1 MQNAAGAPTAQNLPL
16 DGAAG
21 EQPGRSTIVIDGGVA
36 TGPTEAQTARRS
48 GSAATRAGSGTRAA
62 RAAQST
68 QSNPGA
74 DAGTSGLSFAGVL
87 RSERIKLTSLRSIKV
102 TLLITLVVGLGL
114 SAMIALVFTIDPG
127 MEAQLSTATGAQFF
141 LLTVTAFTTPFLA
154 LVFGVLGV
162 FAISS
167 EYSSGMILSTL
178 AAVPKRTPVFVAK
191 GLVLALISGVTAL
204 VLMAGGAG
212 IAVLLAPQTAA
223 QLGSLTVISGMLGGV
238 AYLVLISLLAFGV
251 SGLLRSTAGGI
262 SVITGLIFVLPIA
275 LQMLALT
282 NWDWVPAVAPYL
294 PSSLGSTLS
303 FGISS
308 DSPMTQGMPAEGPTF
323 WVALLAMVLWAAV
336 AVIPAAIAFKR
347 RDAK

>member
-1 MQNAAGAPTAQNLPL
+1 MQNAAGAVPAHNMPL
-16 DGAAG
+16 DASAG

-48 GSAATRAGSGTRAA
+48 GAASARSTGSAAQGTQR
-62 RAAQST
+62 T
-68 QSNPGA
+68 PGA

-262 SVITGLIFVLPIA
+262 SVITGVIFVLPIA
-275 LQMLALT
+275 LQMLTLT
-282 NWDWVPAVAPYL
+282 NWNWVPAVAPYL

-303 FGISS
+303 FGISN
-308 DSPMTQGMPAEGPTF
+308 DTPMTQGMPAEGPTF
-323 WVALLAMVLWAAV
+323 WVALLAMVIWAAV